1 MSGKISDNLGTASG
15 LVKSATDAPDSGS
28 SDPTVSTNPSA
39 VGDRFINTTSGELFV
54 ATTVTAGENVW
65 KGQLGTT
72 VQPPQ
77 YYGARGVWAGG
88 YTGADPYWINVMQYV
103 TISSLGNSS
112 DFGDLTELRSSG
124 GGNSNGTRGVLG
136 GGQKAGWAST
146 NVIDYWTFSSLGNAT
161 DFGDMSVTR
170 QNMSGVCGDGT
181 KGVWAGGNGNS
192 NVIDYVN
199 IASTG
204 NATDFGNLTVGRL
217 DPGGTSNGTRGVFGG
232 GQAA

>member
-1 MSGKISDNLGTASG
+1 MSGKVGDNLGTSSG

-28 SDPTVSTNPSA
+28 SNPTVSTNPSA

-54 ATTVTAGENVW
+54 ATDVTAGENIW

-136 GGQKAGWAST
+136 GGQKAGWANT

-161 DFGDMSVTR
+161 DFGDRSVTE
-170 QNMSGVCGDGT
+170 QYCTAVFGDGT
-181 KGVWAGGNGNS
+181 KGCWAGGVSNS

-199 IASTG
+199 IASIG
-204 NATDFGNLTVGRL
+204 NATDFGNLGTGRINC
-217 DPGGTSNGTRGVFGG
+217 GGTSNGTRGVIVG
-232 GQAA
+232 GQGA